1 MRKIH
6 IYILLF
12 LAFLA
17 AAAAWVYTL
26 ILVHQLSKSEKQ
38 RIELWSEAYREIQKI
53 DVNQQISP
61 LIIDIIKSNK
71 SIPVILVD
79 NKGRI
84 ISYANLDSLKARD
97 TSYLHS
103 QLKKMQAR
111 RKPIQIK
118 LDENNKQFLYYKDSR
133 LLTSLFYFP
142 IIQLIVVI
150 IFLVVIFFAG
160 LSAARAEEN
169 ELWVLMSKETAHQLG
184 TPISSLVAWVEMLKM
199 MDFDPQLL
207 KEVEKDVLRL
217 EAVTERFSSIG
228 TQPKLEKHDLE
239 AVIEEVIDYL
249 RVRTSKRIRYEISFL
264 TQGSV
269 HVNINKTLF
278 TWVIE
283 NLAKNAI
290 DAMEGQGIIKIT
302 VTQDNSKIIIDIKD
316 QGKGMPWRKARQV
329 FKPGY
334 TTKKHGWGMGLAL
347 AKRIIENYH
356 KGKIFISATSPG
368 KGTTFRIILR
378 KAI

>member
-1 MRKIH
+1 
-6 IYILLF
+6 
-12 LAFLA
+12 
-17 AAAAWVYTL
+17 
-26 ILVHQLSKSEKQ
+26 
-38 RIELWSEAYREIQKI
+38 
-53 DVNQQISP
+53 
-61 LIIDIIKSNK
+61 
-71 SIPVILVD
+71 
-79 NKGRI
+79 
-84 ISYANLDSLKARD
+84 
-97 TSYLHS
+97 
-103 QLKKMQAR
+103 MQAR